1 MPNLVRFSGKICFI
15 ILNSRHTI
23 KLNLDESC
31 PRQLSL
37 EAVLKLYLFYWFHL
51 TDFDCYITN
60 SYENPCLRTGSFMF
74 VTYADEHL
82 FHAMVYYIHV
92 PLIILLYYVGTGPLH
107 DKSNLRRASLSCLG
121 QLSSKFTTVFI
132 ILACTVRRRHPHS
145 KVRECFIGYALHS
158 EEDMSN
164 AFSHSKHNF

>member
-1 MPNLVRFSGKICFI
+1 M
-15 ILNSRHTI
+15 I
-23 KLNLDESC
+23 KTVVNLDESC

-107 DKSNLRRASLSCLG
+107 DKSNLRRASRLG
-121 QLSSKFTTVFI
+121 STFFSFQMYDWVQCSLQYINRCMGNFELRNINGTYFYKPMQLLYCKTISRLYMYNHT
-132 ILACTVRRRHPHS
+132 
-145 KVRECFIGYALHS
+145 G
-158 EEDMSN
+158 
-164 AFSHSKHNF
+164 NFHL